1 MANQAQLQ
9 AQLMNARAA
18 FRRALPHL
26 LRRRN
31 VVACGLGFKRVG
43 GEWTDELSLVVS
55 VERKLPKE
63 QLTADDLIPA
73 QVDGLRTDV
82 QQTGRF
88 RALALDPRG
97 RYRPAQPGL
106 SVGHYLV
113 TAGTFGYLVRR
124 DEALFILSNNHVL
137 ANTNAAQAGDPVLQ
151 PARLDG
157 GTVGR
162 DRIAA
167 LSDFVPLDFGEQQAD
182 HPLLELIAAL
192 LNALAALFGSSARL
206 QATRLSAGE
215 NRMDAALA
223 RVDAPDLVIPGWP
236 EIGQQ
241 QGLAE
246 PQLGME
252 VQKFGRTTGY
262 TTGIIRQV
270 DVAVNVEYQ
279 GRTAHFVDQVMTD
292 PMSAGGDS
300 GSAILDRQG
309 RAVGLLFAGSDAA
322 TLFTPLDRILEHFR
336 VELV

>member
-1 MANQAQLQ
+1 MANQVQLQ
-9 AQLMNARAA
+9 AQL
-18 FRRALPHL
+18 RRARTIFRQAVPHL

-31 VVACGLGFKRVG
+31 VVACGLGFKQVG

-63 QLTADDLIPA
+63 QLTSDDLIPA
-73 QVDGLRTDV
+73 QVDGLPTDV

-88 RALALDPRG
+88 RALEINPRG

-106 SVGHYLV
+106 SIGHYLV

-124 DEALFILSNNHVL
+124 GEELFILSNNHVL
-137 ANTNAAQAGDPVLQ
+137 ADTNAAQIGDPILQ

-157 GTVGR
+157 GTVER

-167 LSDFVPLDFGEQQAD
+167 LSEFVPLDFGETEAD

-192 LNALAALFGSSARL
+192 LNALASLFGSSVRL

-223 RVDAPDLVIPGWP
+223 RVDDPSLVVPGWP
-236 EIGQQ
+236 EIGEQR
-241 QGLAE
+241 GLAE

-262 TTGIIRQV
+262 TTGIVRQV

-292 PMSAGGDS
+292 SMSAGGDS
-300 GSAILDRQG
+300 GSAILDG
-309 RAVGLLFAGSDAA
+309 EGHAVGLLFAGSDAA
-322 TLFTPLDRILEHFR
+322 TLFTPLDRILEHFH
-336 VELV
+336 VDLV

>member
-9 AQLMNARAA
+9 AQLMNARAI
-18 FRRALPHL
+18 FRQALPRL

-31 VVACGLGFKRVG
+31 VVACGLGFKQVG

-63 QLTADDLIPA
+63 QLTPDDLIPP
-73 QVDGLRTDV
+73 QVDGLPTDV

-88 RALALDPRG
+88 RALTLDPRR

-124 DEALFILSNNHVL
+124 GEALFILSNNHVL
-137 ANTNAAQAGDPVLQ
+137 ANTNAAQIGDPILQ

-157 GTVGR
+157 GTVEQ

-167 LSDFVPLDFGEQQAD
+167 LSDFVRLDFGEQEAD
-182 HPLLELIAAL
+182 HPLLEMIASL
-192 LNALAALFGSSARL
+192 LNALAALFGSSVRL
-206 QATRLSAGE
+206 RATRLSAEG
-215 NRMDAALA
+215 NLMDAALA
-223 RVDAPDLVIPGWP
+223 RVDDPNLVIPGWP
-236 EIGQQ
+236 EIGRQLGQ
-241 QGLAE
+241 AE

-262 TTGIIRQV
+262 TRGIVRQV

-309 RAVGLLFAGSDAA
+309 HAVGLLFAGSEAA
-322 TLFTPLDRILEHFR
+322 TLFTPIARILEHFR